1 MLQPLGSDFLAF
13 LLVLFE
19 TSIRNLYLCPGI
31 VVHAPHPRTWKVVAG
46 DDESRPGK
54 LELCIKILWREKEG
68 GEVGGEERRC
78 S

>member
-1 MLQPLGSDFLAF
+1 M
-13 LLVLFE
+13 
-19 TSIRNLYLCPGI
+19 
-31 VVHAPHPRTWKVVAG
+31 HAPHPRTWKVVAG
-46 DDESRPGK
+46 EDESRPGK